1 METYLAKYQRAKPVA
16 VPKKAVAQLQGY
28 NRNPLAKKSKEL
40 AETNLAKQELSLTQA
55 RADWSQELSKL
66 QSSPVGPGHITTRVH
81 MLRRALDDPNM
92 RVVPTYHM

>member
-1 METYLAKYQRAKPVA
+1 METYLAKHQKPKPVA
-16 VPKKAVAQLQGY
+16 VPKKAIAQLRRY
-28 NRNPLAKKSKEL
+28 NKNPLAKKSKEL

-55 RADWSQELSKL
+55 RADWSQELNRL
-66 QSSPVGPGHITTRVH
+66 QSSPVGPGHIAARVH